1 MGLEKENTMLAS
13 LHVKNLALIDEEEIV
28 FSKGLNI
35 LSGETGAGKSIIL
48 GALHLSLGDKVSK
61 DFLRDAEEEAFVE
74 AVYLVNDDATK
85 EALRKMGVEP
95 YDDEIIMSRRIT
107 ESRSVGKINGEQV
120 PAAKLKEVGAL
131 LLDIYGQ
138 KEHQS
143 LLNTKRHM
151 ELLDEFA
158 KSEIGDLKLK
168 IADSYKNY
176 RSLMSELEEAKI
188 SDVSKEREIVLL
200 DHEINEIEAANLKI
214 GEDEELEDEYRR
226 LSNFSKTMEYF
237 GRAHEAMS
245 SDGGVSDI
253 LSGAI
258 SDIRH
263 IEGIDEKAADFLSM
277 LNDAD
282 SIISDFNRELASY
295 MSDAAFD
302 AERFDEVERRLN
314 EINRLK
320 DKYGVT
326 IEIILEELKKRQEKK
341 AKFESFD
348 AYLSE
353 LKAKVDKATSELSEL
368 SEKLSDIRR
377 EKAKELS
384 AKMQEAMS
392 DLNFL
397 NSEFD
402 MRLDKLEHFTSDG
415 IDEGEFLICTNPGEP
430 LRPLKDIASGGEMSR
445 IMLAI
450 KTVLASGEGIDT
462 LIFDE
467 IDAGISGRTAQAVSE
482 KLATVANKHQ
492 VICITHLPQIASMAD
507 THFLIEKNVENGHTI
522 SGIKKLYDDE
532 VIEELARMLGGS
544 AITEAVLT
552 NAKEMKT
559 LAKNYK
565 NQS

>member
-1 MGLEKENTMLAS
+1 MLAS

-48 GALHLSLGDKVSK
+48 GALHLSLGDKASK
-61 DFLRDAEEEAFVE
+61 DFLRDTDAEAFVE
-74 AVYLVNDDATK
+74 AVYLIDDESTK
-85 EALRKMGVEP
+85 QALRDMGVEP
-95 YDDEIIMSRRIT
+95 YDDEVIMSRRIT

-120 PAAKLKEVGAL
+120 PAAKKKEVGTL

-158 KSEIGDLKLK
+158 KAEIGDLKVK
-168 IADSYKNY
+168 ISASYKNY
-176 RSLMSELEEAKI
+176 KNLVEELEEAKKSDI
-188 SDVSKEREIVLL
+188 SKDREIVLL
-200 DHEINEIEAANLKI
+200 AHEINEIESANLNI
-214 GEDEELEDEYRR
+214 GEDEELEDEYKR
-226 LSNFSKTMEYF
+226 LSNYSRTMEYF
-237 GRAHEAMS
+237 GRAHEAMAG
-245 SDGGVSDI
+245 DGGVSDAI
-253 LSGAI
+253 SSAI
-258 SDIRH
+258 SDIRY
-263 IEGIDEKAADFLSM
+263 IEGIDEKATDFLSM

-282 SIISDFNRELASY
+282 SIIADFNRELSSY
-295 MSDAAFD
+295 MADSSFD
-302 AERFDEVERRLN
+302 AERFNEVEVRLN

-326 IEIILEELKKRQEKK
+326 IELILEELRKRQDKK
-341 AKFESFD
+341 AKYESFD
-348 AYLSE
+348 EYMIE
-353 LKAKVDKATSELSEL
+353 LKAKVDAATKELSDL
-368 SEKLSDIRR
+368 CDRLSDIRKR
-377 EKAKELS
+377 KAKELS
-384 AKMQEAMS
+384 TKMVEAMS

-402 MRLDKLEHFTSDG
+402 VSLKRLDHFTADG
-415 IDEGEFLICTNPGEP
+415 VDEGEFVICTNPGEP

-450 KTVLASGEGIDT
+450 KTVLASGGGIDT

-482 KLATVANKHQ
+482 KLSTVAKKHQ
-492 VICITHLPQIASMAD
+492 VICITHLPQIAAMAD
-507 THFLIEKNVENGHTI
+507 THFLIEKSVENGHTI

-532 VIEELARMLGGS
+532 LVEELARMLGGS
-544 AITEAVLT
+544 AITDAVLT
-552 NAKEMKT
+552 NAREMLD
-559 LAKNYK
+559 LANKYK
-565 NQS
+565 KQA

>member
-1 MGLEKENTMLAS
+1 MLAS
-13 LHVKNLALIDEEEIV
+13 LHVKNLALIDEEEII

-48 GALHLSLGDKVSK
+48 GALHLSLGDKASK
-61 DFLRDAEEEAFVE
+61 DFLRDTDSEAFVE
-74 AVYLVNDDATK
+74 AVYLINDEDTK
-85 EALRKMGVEP
+85 QALRDMGVEP
-95 YDDEIIMSRRIT
+95 YDDEVIMSRRIT

-120 PAAKLKEVGAL
+120 PAAKMKEVGTL

-158 KSEIGDLKLK
+158 KADIGDLKIK
-168 IADSYKNY
+168 IAESFKNY
-176 RSLMSELEEAKI
+176 RSLMNELEEAKK

-200 DHEINEIEAANLKI
+200 EHEINEIESANLKI
-214 GEDEELEDEYRR
+214 GEDEELEEEYKR
-226 LSNFSKTMEYF
+226 LSNFSRTMEYY
-237 GRAHEAMS
+237 GRAHEAMAG
-245 SDGGVSDI
+245 DGGVSDAI
-253 LSGAI
+253 SSAI
-258 SDIRH
+258 SDIRY
-263 IEGIDEKAADFLSM
+263 IEGIDSKAAEFLSM

-282 SIISDFNRELASY
+282 SIISDFNRELSSY
-295 MSDAAFD
+295 MSDASFD
-302 AERFDEVERRLN
+302 GERFNEVESRLN

-320 DKYGVT
+320 DKYGSS
-326 IEIILEELKKRQEKK
+326 IESILQELKERQDKK

-348 AYLSE
+348 EYLAE
-353 LKAKVDKATSELSEL
+353 LKAKVQKATDELNALSEQ
-368 SEKLSDIRR
+368 LSDIRR
-377 EKAKELS
+377 KNAKELS
-384 AKMQEAMS
+384 TKMQKAMS

-397 NSEFD
+397 NSDFD
-402 MRLDKLEHFTSDG
+402 MELKRLDHFTADG
-415 IDEGEFLICTNPGEP
+415 FDEGEFVICTNPGEP

-450 KTVLASGEGIDT
+450 KTVLASEGGIDT

-482 KLATVANKHQ
+482 KLSTVANSHQ
-492 VICITHLPQIASMAD
+492 VICITHLPQIAAMAD
-507 THFLIEKNVENGHTI
+507 THFLIEKNVEMGHTI

-532 VIEELARMLGGS
+532 TVSELARMLGGT

-552 NAKEMKT
+552 NAKEMKE
-559 LAKNYK
+559 LATNYK
-565 NQS
+565 NKA

>member
-1 MGLEKENTMLAS
+1 MLAS
-13 LHVKNLALIDEEEIV
+13 LHVKNLALIDEEEII

-48 GALHLSLGDKVSK
+48 GALHLSLGDKASK
-61 DFLRDAEEEAFVE
+61 DFLRDADSEAFVE
-74 AVYLVNDDATK
+74 AVYLINDEQTK
-85 EALRKMGVEP
+85 QALRDLGVEP
-95 YDDEIIMSRRIT
+95 YDDEVIMSRKIT
-107 ESRSVGKINGEQV
+107 ESRSVAKINGEQV
-120 PAAKLKEVGAL
+120 PAAKMKEVGDI

-143 LLNTKRHM
+143 LLNTHKHM
-151 ELLDEFA
+151 EFLDEFA
-158 KSEIGDLKLK
+158 KNDIGDLKIK
-168 IADSYKNY
+168 VAEAYKKY
-176 RSLMSELEEAKI
+176 KALIQELEDARK

-200 DHEINEIEAANLKI
+200 DHEINEIESAELKI

-237 GRAHEAMS
+237 QRAHEAMVG
-245 SDGGVSDI
+245 DGGASDA
-253 LSGAI
+253 LSSAI
-258 SDIRH
+258 SDLRH
-263 IEGIDEKAADFLSM
+263 IESIDEKAADLLSM

-282 SIISDFNRELASY
+282 SIISDFNRELSGY
-295 MSDAAFD
+295 MEDTSFDAA
-302 AERFDEVERRLN
+302 RFNEVEIRLN

-320 DKYGVT
+320 DKYGPTV
-326 IEIILEELKKRQEKK
+326 EIILEELKSRQDKK

-348 AYLSE
+348 EYLSE
-353 LKAKVDKATSELSEL
+353 LKTKVDSATKELEAL
-368 SEKLSDIRR
+368 CEKLSDIRR
-377 EKAKELS
+377 KNATELS
-384 AKMQEAMS
+384 KKMQKAMS

-402 MRLDKLEHFTSDG
+402 VELKRLDHFTDNG
-415 IDEGEFLICTNPGEP
+415 FDEGQFVICTNPGEP

-450 KTVLASGEGIDT
+450 KTVLAADGGIDT

-482 KLATVANKHQ
+482 KLSTVASSHQ

-507 THFLIEKNVENGHTI
+507 THFLIEKSVENGHTI
-522 SGIKKLYDDE
+522 SGIKKLMEDE
-532 VIEELARMLGGS
+532 TIEELARMLGGS

-552 NAKEMKT
+552 NAREMKEM
-559 LAKNYK
+559 AKSYK
-565 NQS
+565 KEA